1 MSSLV
6 SDVIKSGIL
15 SLDETGLAQLLGEI
29 KQRALKGE
37 FDGQKQI
44 PPDIIER
51 LRQAGL
57 YRSLVSKRFGGTES
71 TPADF
76 CRLIECIA
84 EADGST
90 GWVASF
96 GMSPVYLSALP
107 LQTLSTLYNTDQ
119 GANLIFAGG
128 IFPPQPATVVDGGMR
143 FSGRWK
149 YSSGCLGADII
160 GVGIEPMT
168 EGKKDLPRIAVIPR
182 SAVNIDRTWDT
193 VGLTGTGS
201 HDLMVDDAFV
211 PEDWTFI
218 RGGKSNLDEPL
229 FRYPSLSFATQVLSV
244 VAIGIARRA
253 IDEVRGLSGHSAS
266 VTGAPPTSQ
275 RPSAKIDIAKAEAS
289 LQSLRA
295 YFYDSIDTAWAYVL
309 RGEPVP
315 ADKINMLRLSS
326 THAVREAANICRK
339 MQMLMGMSGIVKNNA
354 VARCVNDSLVI
365 TQHAFMG
372 EMTYLNAG
380 SMLCGQEPS
389 PGYL

>member
-15 SLDETGLAQLLGEI
+15 SLDETELSQLLEEI

-37 FDGQKQI
+37 FDEQRQVS
-44 PPDIIER
+44 PDIIER
-51 LRQAGL
+51 LRRAGL
-57 YRSLVSKRFGGTES
+57 FRALVPKRFGGTES

-84 EADGST
+84 EADGSA

-107 LQTLSTLYNTDQ
+107 LDTLSTLYSSDK
-119 GANLIFAGG
+119 GADLIFAGG
-128 IFPPQPATVVDGGMR
+128 IFPPQPALTIDGGMK

-160 GVGIEPMT
+160 GVGIEPT
-168 EGKKDLPRIAVIPR
+168 SEGKKALPRIAVLPR
-182 SAVNIDRTWDT
+182 STVKIDRTWNT
-193 VGLTGTGS
+193 VGLAGTGS
-201 HDLMVDDAFV
+201 HDLVAEDAFV
-211 PEDWTFI
+211 PENWTFI
-218 RGGKSNLDEPL
+218 RGGQSNLDEPL

-253 IDEVRGLSGHSAS
+253 IDEIRGFSGKNTS

-275 RPSAKIDIAKAEAS
+275 RPGAKIEIAKAEAS
-289 LQSLRA
+289 LNSLRA
-295 YFYDSIDTAWAYVL
+295 YFYSSIDDAWTHIL
-309 RGEPVP
+309 HGEAVP
-315 ADKINMLRLSS
+315 ADKINMLRLSC
-326 THAVREAANICRK
+326 THAVREAATICRN
-339 MQMLMGMSGIVKNNA
+339 MQLLMGMSGIVKNNA